1 MTYFQKTLS
10 APFGQLRCVA
20 TSEALVAV
28 SSQPESGQF
37 ENTVTVTEHPILDQA
52 IRELGAYFG
61 GEAKDFTTP
70 IEMGGTEFQRAV
82 WDELLKIP
90 FGVSR
95 SYADIAKAIGKPKAV
110 RAVGAANGKNPLGI
124 VVPCHRVIGKNGSLT
139 GYGGGLEMKLWL
151 LRHEGALLV

>member
-1 MTYFQKTLS
+1 MTYFQKKLS
-10 APFGQLRCVA
+10 APFGQLRCVS

-28 SSQPESGQF
+28 SSRPESDQW
-37 ENTVTVTEHPILDQA
+37 EAAAVVTEHPILDQA
-52 IRELGAYFG
+52 VRELVAYFD
-61 GEAKDFTTP
+61 GEAQSFATP
-70 IEMGGTEFQRAV
+70 IEMGGTDFQNAV
-82 WDELLKIP
+82 WCELLKIP
-90 FGVSR
+90 FGESR

-124 VVPCHRVIGKNGSLT
+124 LVPCHRVIGKNGSLT